1 MIHFCQGLPIILVGC
16 KKDLRDDPRV
26 IEELAKNK
34 QAPVSTA
41 EGEAVAAKIGAYK
54 YIECSAKSGDG
65 VKDTSVSFSSLFPER
80 QAPEEEQVQHPLSGA
95 AVPHPNPPTPVPCR
109 ARPCPPCLPPTAARS
124 RHVCPLAVASV
135 FFSSSLSISPSLPM
149 MKDVLGLDHGR

>member
-65 VKDTSVSFSSLFPER
+65 VKDVFIHATR
-80 QAPEEEQVQHPLSGA
+80 A
-95 AVPHPNPPTPVPCR
+95 ALNAKPPKKNKC
-109 ARPCPPCLPPTAARS
+109 
-124 RHVCPLAVASV
+124 
-135 FFSSSLSISPSLPM
+135 SIL
-149 MKDVLGLDHGR
+149 